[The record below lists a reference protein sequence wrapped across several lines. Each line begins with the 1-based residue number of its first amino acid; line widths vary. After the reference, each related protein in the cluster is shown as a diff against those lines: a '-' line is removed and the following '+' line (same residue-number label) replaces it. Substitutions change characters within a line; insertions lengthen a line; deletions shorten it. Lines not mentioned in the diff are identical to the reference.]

1 MGRGGFWNAK
11 TIGGPSSVSIILKR
25 NVLTFLWNEDDFQM
39 IFNVVPMLQ
48 FIFSKTGLSVIVY
61 FSVDN
66 IG

>member
-1 MGRGGFWNAK
+1 M
-11 TIGGPSSVSIILKR
+11 SIILKR
-25 NVLTFLWNEDDFQM
+25 NVLKFLWNEDDFQM